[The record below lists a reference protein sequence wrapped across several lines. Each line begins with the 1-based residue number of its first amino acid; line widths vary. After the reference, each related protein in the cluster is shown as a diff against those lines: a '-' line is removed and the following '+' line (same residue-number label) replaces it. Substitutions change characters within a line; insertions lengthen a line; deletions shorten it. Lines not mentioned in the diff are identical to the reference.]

1 VAAVEAGGQVRRSS
15 LFELVKSSA
24 GGPCFDPALH
34 DEFLD
39 LVTIAVV
46 AVLCGS
52 DISGTPRC

>member
-1 VAAVEAGGQVRRSS
+1 VRRSS

-24 GGPCFDPALH
+24 GDPCFDPALH